1 MSEFT
6 HAAARA
12 DTLPTT
18 HAANEAAD
26 EATYLATLHGLWKKA
41 WPAGANTA
49 PHYPHGEQ
57 PVTEYLRTWAR
68 LQPDKPAVLHYGHT
82 LTYAELDDASDRFA
96 ALLAAHGIVPGDR
109 VAVFLPNL
117 PQYHLVFFGILKLGA
132 VHVPVS
138 PMSRAFELA
147 HELGDTGAL
156 ALVALDGL
164 MPVVREVRA
173 ASSLRHV
180 FVTGFADLLPAQ
192 PTVPLPDAM
201 RAPRIACP
209 DAIELMPALAA
220 AVVTGL
226 GAAPAHRPGLDD
238 IAALNYTGGTTGL
251 PKGCVHTQRDMLY
264 TAASNF
270 GTALE
275 RADDTVFLSF
285 FPQFWIAG
293 ENLGLVFP
301 VFCGATLVLLTRWDP
316 VAVMTAVQRYR
327 VTCMAMPVDG
337 AVEMMDHP
345 RFGEFDLS
353 SLRQVRVVSF
363 VKKLNLDYRRRWQAL
378 TGGILAEAAWG
389 MTETHTSD
397 TFTTGFQDGDFDLHA
412 QPVFVGLP
420 VPGTEFKICDFETGA
435 LQPLGVDGEIRV
447 RSPSLLKGYWNQP
460 AATAEALVGGWLRT
474 GDIGLIDE
482 QGFLHFLGRRKEM
495 LKVKGMSVFPP
506 EIEAVLGQHP
516 AVLGSGV
523 VGRVDAVRG
532 EVPVAFVQ
540 LKPDVDAATAA
551 QSLIDWCQSRMAG
564 YKLPEIR
571 LVDSLPMTATGK
583 VKKQDLSA
591 LL

>member
-1 MSEFT
+1 VNP
-6 HAAARA
+6 
-12 DTLPTT
+12 LQ
-18 HAANEAAD
+18 D
-26 EATYLATLHGLWKKA
+26 EAGYLAHLQTLYQKA
-41 WPAGANTA
+41 WPQDANTA

-57 PVTEYLRTWAR
+57 PLTEYLRAWAR
-68 LQPDKPAVLHYGHT
+68 IHPAKPAVVHYGHV
-82 LTYAELDDASDRFA
+82 LSYADLDADSDRFA
-96 ALLAAHGIVPGDR
+96 ALLAAHGVTPGDR

-117 PQYHLVFFGILKLGA
+117 PQYHIVFFGILKAGA

-147 HELGDTGAL
+147 HELTDTQAVL
-156 ALVALDGL
+156 LVALDEL
-164 MPVVREVRA
+164 MPVVREVQA
-173 ASSLRHV
+173 DPAHTLALRQV
-180 FVTGFADLLPAQ
+180 FVTGFADLLPAA
-192 PTVPLPDAM
+192 PTVPVHDSL
-201 RAPRIACP
+201 RGPRIACP

-220 AVVTGL
+220 QNGP
-226 GAAPAHRPGLDD
+226 APAHRPGLDD

-251 PKGCVHTQRDMLY
+251 PKGCIHTQRDMLY

-270 GTALE
+270 GIALE

-293 ENLGLVFP
+293 ENLGIIFP
-301 VFCGATLVLLTRWDP
+301 VFCGSTLVLLTRWDP
-316 VAVMTAVQRYR
+316 VAVMTAVQQYQ

-337 AVEMMDHP
+337 AVELMDHP
-345 RFGEFDLS
+345 RFGDFDLG

-363 VKKLNLDYRRRWQAL
+363 VKKLNLDYRRRWQQL

-397 TFTTGFQDGDFDLHA
+397 TFTTGFQGDDYDLHA

-435 LQPLGVDGEIRV
+435 LKPLGEDGEIRV
-447 RSPSLLKGYWNQP
+447 RTPSLLKGYWRRP
-460 AATAEALVGGWLRT
+460 EATAEAIVDGWLRT
-474 GDIGLIDE
+474 GDIGLIDAD
-482 QGFLHFLGRRKEM
+482 GFLHFLGRKKEM

-523 VGRVDAVRG
+523 IGRTDAQRG
-532 EVPVAFVQ
+532 EVPVAFVL
-540 LKPDVDAATAA
+540 LKPEADPATAV
-551 QSLIDWCQSRMAG
+551 QSLTDWCASRMAS

-583 VKKQDLSA
+583 VKKQDLA
-591 LL
+591 TLL

>member
-156 ALVALDGL
+156 ALVALDAL

-275 RADDTVFLSF
+275 CADDTVFLSF